1 MAGVPEFADNA
12 NTRLVM
18 RLLVK
23 VSVVAR
29 ATSVSVEVGR
39 VSVPVLTIELNEGVV
54 RAGDV
59 ERTLEPEPVD
69 VVTPVPPLT
78 TGSTLI
84 NWSALLVATMY
95 HCEPL

>member
-1 MAGVPEFADNA
+1 MLRPVPPLA
-12 NTRLVM
+12 
-18 RLLVK
+18 
-23 VSVVAR
+23 
-29 ATSVSVEVGR
+29 VG
-39 VSVPVLTIELNEGVV
+39 SVPVMPVVSGNPVALVNTAADGVP
-54 RAGDV
+54 RAGVINVGEV
-59 ERTLEPEPVD
+59 ERTFEPEPVD